1 MKVWTRETRTEQK
14 TIKLERD
21 YKMVIMI
28 ACGIVYLLPT
38 LVAISNK
45 KTNAG
50 AVAVLNIFLGWL
62 LIPWVIALTWAVCK
76 DKK

>member
-1 MKVWTRETRTEQK
+1 MA
-14 TIKLERD
+14 
-21 YKMVIMI
+21 IMI
-28 ACGIVYLLPT
+28 IFGIIYLFPT

>member
-1 MKVWTRETRTEQK
+1 MA
-14 TIKLERD
+14 LLFF
-21 YKMVIMI
+21 
-28 ACGIVYLLPT
+28 CGLIYLFPT